1 MKGTQIMNTNNR
13 ILEEYYFDEKSRE
26 KILLQLSNDIDQIN
40 NKKSYKILIR
50 EVRNSYN
57 NLEINHLKKNYEIK
71 NSFYSNDTIIS
82 FSTMFIAL
90 SAFLIST
97 LSSLQNTK
105 TTRLITLL
113 GTLEVSSKS
122 NEILSYFFIFIMIIF
137 MVYIFRRAIFP
148 KKPQK
153 LSDVIFLLEE
163 VLKIPEPLL

>member
-13 ILEEYYFDEKSRE
+13 ILEEYYFDKKSRE
-26 KILLQLSNDIDQIN
+26 KILLQLSKDIKQIN
-40 NKKSYKILIR
+40 NKKDYKILMR
-50 EVRNSYN
+50 EVRNRYN
-57 NLEINHLKKNYEIK
+57 DLEIQHLKQNYEIN

-82 FSTMFIAL
+82 FSSMFIAL

-122 NEILSYFFIFIMIIF
+122 NETLVYFFIFIMIIF